1 MISTVLPTSAAAS
14 DRDGDFPGAAGGT

>member
-1 MISTVLPTSAAAS
+1 MICTALPTSAAAS